1 MPRLLDYFWTFFS
14 TFLSTVLAFGPVST
28 HAPREACRRLFAAPR
43 GIRVSRPT
51 EAELAKMQV
60 KTWSTWGCPP
70 SRFPWSYADTETAY
84 LIKGK
89 VVVTP
94 DDKALDAV
102 TLMPGDLAV
111 FPQGLACTWDV
122 KEELDKHYK
131 FD

>member
-1 MPRLLDYFWTFFS
+1 MS
-14 TFLSTVLAFGPVST
+14 TFICSASGDQSEPTDRGRTCQDAGQDLVDMGLPSFSLSMVVS
-28 HAPREACRRLFAAPR
+28 
-43 GIRVSRPT
+43 
-51 EAELAKMQV
+51 
-60 KTWSTWGCPP
+60 
-70 SRFPWSYADTETAY
+70 DTETAY

-111 FPQGLACTWDV
+111 FPQGLACIWDV